1 MTIDIEQHKFV
12 VDRATE
18 LLQVALSKDIEYIK
32 SIIHISQEAIDSY
45 NKKNLTIADPTKR
58 ELGLFSSKVKSVIC
72 GRYFNPLE
80 REMIASR
87 PVSDVYEYLCDEC
100 EKKKEYDTDYDGVEY
115 EYYDEC
121 KFCKTC
127 KNEYHKRREEI
138 SASYKQR
145 DKIKAEFSEAC
156 DKTLFCDDLRSK
168 SILLSRNITDH
179 SKLNPLQIAIR
190 DVIHNEIIKAFQEQN
205 QKLITKYL

>member
-18 LLQVALSKDIEYIK
+18 LLKVALKRDIEYIK
-32 SIIHISQEAIDSY
+32 SIIQISQDVIDIY
-45 NKKNLTIADPTKR
+45 NKKNLTIVDPTKR
-58 ELGLFSSKVKSVIC
+58 ELGLFSSKVKAVVL

-87 PVSDVYEYLCDEC
+87 PYRDEYEYLCDEC
-100 EKKKEYDTDYDGVEY
+100 EKKTEYD
-115 EYYDEC
+115 EYYDES
-121 KFCKTC
+121 KFCETC
-127 KNEYHKRREEI
+127 KYELNKRSKEI
-138 SASYKQR
+138 SESYKQR

-156 DKTLFCDDLRSK
+156 DKIVFSDDLMSK